1 MRARAFITEL
11 SVQCLFRC
19 ACGRIEDKSCR
30 SDVKRVLN
38 NNLIIIHAHNE
49 HTWSTSPTMK
59 VVEPHRAPG
68 CLSDHRRKHT
78 HWTHDKNYLSRRPA
92 CGAAAASCGAR
103 RRALRPR
110 LAQHAPL
117 SARDLPLRQRSAPC
131 GGLVVVAAIVAADAK
146 GVVAVAALLE
156 EVGEE
161 LARLDSCPPRKGRP
175 RPRKGGNSNSR
186 SGGSLHDSRA
196 TRARVGAATR
206 GERGAVERVRA
217 QAARLGRDRHPLGRL
232 LAMRGHQAV
241 QVAVS
246 RGTEVSEGRRRC
258 VQAEVE
264 RVRGGSAGSG

>member
-1 MRARAFITEL
+1 MH
-11 SVQCLFRC
+11 C
-19 ACGRIEDKSCR
+19 
-30 SDVKRVLN
+30 
-38 NNLIIIHAHNE
+38 
-49 HTWSTSPTMK
+49 
-59 VVEPHRAPG
+59 
-68 CLSDHRRKHT
+68 
-78 HWTHDKNYLSRRPA
+78 
-92 CGAAAASCGAR
+92 
-103 RRALRPR
+103 RALRWR

-117 SARDLPLRQRSAPC
+117 SAREEPLRQRSAPR
-131 GGLVVVAAIVAADAK
+131 GGLVVVVAAGAADA
-146 GVVAVAALLE
+146 VEAAAVAELPE
-156 EVGEE
+156 EEAQE
-161 LARLDSCPPRKGRP
+161 LARLDSCRPRKGGP

-264 RVRGGSAGSG
+264 RVRGGGLRAPPGAKAVAEAGPWCAKARPPRNPERRSRPRPPMNHSKLTEY

>member
-1 MRARAFITEL
+1 
-11 SVQCLFRC
+11 
-19 ACGRIEDKSCR
+19 
-30 SDVKRVLN
+30 
-38 NNLIIIHAHNE
+38 
-49 HTWSTSPTMK
+49 MK

-246 RGTEVSEGRRRC
+246 RGTEV
-258 VQAEVE
+258 
-264 RVRGGSAGSG
+264 